1 LLSLSLLPL
10 AACGSRG
17 ADDPAAPGTRVS
29 AEPRTSSAPAPA
41 PAPANGAD
49 AGDIW
54 SRDLDAI
61 NEHVRRSGLLGDVY
75 FDYDDAGLSQT
86 ARDRLAANA
95 RFLSER
101 PEFVVTV
108 EGHCDERGTTEY
120 NLALGERRAQSA
132 VGYVQSLGVGG
143 DRLRRLSFGKERP
156 SCSVSEEGCWSRNR
170 RAQFVI
176 TGRNR
181 PT

>member
-1 LLSLSLLPL
+1 LALVLSLAGCRSK
-10 AACGSRG
+10 G
-17 ADDPAAPGTRVS
+17 DDAPAAPGSGVTAV
-29 AEPRTSSAPAPA
+29 PRATPSSTPSSAGGGGGDVA
-41 PAPANGAD
+41 
-49 AGDIW
+49 DIW

-61 NEHVRRSGLLGDVY
+61 NEHVRRNGLLGDVF
-75 FDYDDAGLSQT
+75 FDYDDAALSQA

-95 RFLSER
+95 RFLTER

-120 NLALGERRAQSA
+120 NLALGDRRSQAA
-132 VGYVQSLGVGG
+132 IGYLQGLQVGG

-156 SCSVSEEGCWSRNR
+156 ACSDSSEGCWAKNR
-170 RAQFVI
+170 RATFVI

-181 PT
+181 ST